1 MKRAIGKVAI
11 GGRFD
16 LVDHDGNPRKS
27 EDFFGSWLLIYFGF
41 SHCPD
46 ICPDEMEKMA
56 KVADVIGNFNQKR
69 KKKLSKKNLFLKII
83 FFAENK
89 KGLAK
94 LTPIFISVDPERDT
108 PPVVK
113 KYIREFS
120 DKIVGL
126 TGTIDQVAAVCKA
139 FRVYFSPGPKD
150 VDEDYI
156 VCIWMKN

>member
-56 KVADVIGNFNQKR
+56 KVADVIGNFDQKR
-69 KKKLSKKNLFLKII
+69 KKKLSKKKFVFKNN
-83 FFAENK
+83 FFCRKK
-89 KGLAK
+89 KGFGK
-94 LTPIFISVDPERDT
+94 TNTDFHIS
-108 PPVVK
+108 
-113 KYIREFS
+113 
-120 DKIVGL
+120 
-126 TGTIDQVAAVCKA
+126 
-139 FRVYFSPGPKD
+139 
-150 VDEDYI
+150 
-156 VCIWMKN
+156 